1 MKRTTQDL
9 LELLNRTKDFDIY
22 MRNTKEE
29 LVSTCVSD
37 SLEQLLQSR
46 NISKSQCI
54 KASGLDRTYAY
65 QIFSGLKLPSRD
77 KALALCLGMNLTL
90 EEVQNFL
97 RQNQYPVLYPR
108 AERDCAFIYAF
119 QHSLSVMDLN
129 ELLFEMNQ
137 PLLN

>member
-1 MKRTTQDL
+1 MKKTTQEL
-9 LELLNRTKDFDIY
+9 LELLNKTKDFDIY
-22 MRNTKEE
+22 MRSTQEE
-29 LVSTCVSD
+29 LVSSCVSD
-37 SLEQLLQSR
+37 SLEQLLLRQ
-46 NISKSQCI
+46 NISKSRCI
-54 KASGLDRTYAY
+54 EASGLDRTYAY

-77 KALALCLGMNLTL
+77 KVLALCLGMNLNL

-129 ELLFEMNQ
+129 EILFEMNQ
-137 PLLN
+137 PLVN